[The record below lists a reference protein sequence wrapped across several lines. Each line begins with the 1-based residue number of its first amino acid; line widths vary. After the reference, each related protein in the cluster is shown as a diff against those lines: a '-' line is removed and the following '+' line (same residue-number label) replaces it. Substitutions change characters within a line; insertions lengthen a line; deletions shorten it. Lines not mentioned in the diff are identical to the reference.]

1 MRTWYTRALQF
12 STLTV
17 LACVLPACSSDS
29 STGPNGNKAALLT
42 GSWKLEA
49 VSRPGGDPTSASRD
63 AYDAVLQFG
72 NSASTFHL
80 TEWTDGVESA
90 SAGLVSWEGDTLYLV
105 HTEDNQAVA
114 RVAEY
119 SYLLKDGKLALLAVE
134 EGGWVVFV
142 FDRQQG
148 G

>member
-1 MRTWYTRALQF
+1 MRAQHARALQLCALAVMA
-12 STLTV
+12 SVV
-17 LACVLPACSSDS
+17 LSCSSDS
-29 STGPNGNKAALLT
+29 STGPNGNKAALLA

-49 VSRPGGDPTSASRD
+49 VSRPEANPTSASQD

-72 NSASTFHL
+72 DHVSTFRL
-80 TEWTDGVESA
+80 TEWTDGVESS
-90 SAGLVSWEGDTLYLV
+90 SAGLVSLEGDTLYLV
-105 HTEDNQAVA
+105 HTEDNQAVT

-119 SYLLKDGKLALLAVE
+119 SYLLRDGKLALLAVE